1 MTTTPDTRTIQRR
14 STSAVNPRRQPMPL
28 WLSALGILLAVVAI
42 GVAWRFVQPGPAPE
56 PPPDPVS
63 SLTAEAPSPTPAPT
77 ELPPPPEDAVAAIP
91 TQTATTTLPETPTT
105 APSAAQSAIPAVE
118 PTQEPAPEQPE
129 TVLPLPTV
137 TPTPE
142 ILDIAPRSAQIA
154 GVTTLRLTIS
164 GREFESTGLPLRI
177 AIPARAHTLDGG
189 APAVSD
195 AWCMQLGLTN
205 LFFDLSLRLNPATE
219 ELATTGRIELRADFC
234 DDPGPALDS
243 VEVNLNTP
251 TGSAAQIA
259 YNLRG
264 ERALLGDTN
273 FLSTDVGV
281 IVELEVTNSR
291 PR

>member
-1 MTTTPDTRTIQRR
+1 
-14 STSAVNPRRQPMPL
+14 MPL
-28 WLSALGILLAVVAI
+28 WLSALGILLAMVAI
-42 GVAWRFVQPGPAPE
+42 GAAWRFVQPGPAPE
-56 PPPDPVS
+56 PPPEPGS
-63 SLTAEAPSPTPAPT
+63 SLVAEAPSPTPAPT
-77 ELPPPPEDAVAAIP
+77 ELPPPPTDAVAAVS
-91 TQTATTTLPETPTT
+91 TQTAATVPPETSGT
-105 APSAAQSAIPAVE
+105 ASSAAQTDMPAFD
-118 PTQEPAPEQPE
+118 PTQGPAPEQPE
-129 TVLPLPTV
+129 TALPLPTV

-142 ILDIAPRSAQIA
+142 ILDIAPRSAQIG

-177 AIPARAHTLDGG
+177 AIPARIHTLDGG

-195 AWCMQLGLTN
+195 AWCMQMGLTN
-205 LFFDLSLRLNPATE
+205 LFFDLNLRLNPATE
-219 ELATTGRIELRADFC
+219 ELVTTGSIELRADFC
-234 DDPGPALDS
+234 DDPGLALDS
-243 VEVNLNTP
+243 IEVNLNTP
-251 TGSAAQIA
+251 TGSAAQIV